1 MTVPLRAALYLRVS
15 TARQAEHDVSIPDQ
29 KRQGEAYC
37 QSRGYQLVETYVEP
51 GASATNDRRPE
62 FQRMIEAGTSKP
74 APFDVVIVHS
84 FSRFFRDHFELEFY
98 VRKLAKNGVRLV
110 SITQEMGDDP
120 MHVMMRQIM
129 ALFDEYQS
137 KENAKHVLRALK
149 ENARQGF
156 WNGSLPPI
164 GYRVVAAEQR
174 GAKVKKKL
182 EIDPLHAET
191 VRLIYRLALEGNGT
205 SGPMGVKNITAHLNR
220 QRIFTRDGGRWGI
233 GQVHRILTRATYVGR
248 HEFNKRAKSKELKPV
263 SEVIAVAVPPLIDQA
278 TFDAVQ
284 AHLRARNPKVTPARV
299 VSGPT
304 LLTGI
309 CFCADCG
316 GAMTLRTGKGGRYR
330 YYTCSI
336 KARQGE
342 TGCKGRSIPME
353 KLDNLVVG
361 HIEDRL
367 LQPERL
373 EEVLASVLDRRQE
386 RTERRREHIAELNKQ
401 AAETDLRLKRLY
413 DAIETGVADLDDPAL
428 KERIVGLKAIRD
440 QAQAD
445 ADRAQAT
452 AESAGQQAITPAM
465 VQKFAQTARERI
477 RTDGGS
483 YRREHLRA
491 LAQRVEVAEKEV
503 RIMGSKGDLLR
514 TLAAAS
520 GVRPATPGVRS
531 SVLNWRRGWDSNP
544 RYAHTHNG
552 FRDRPDRPL
561 WHLSKRK
568 RRRAYSHPPATPQP
582 PHAASLDTANPPAVT
597 TPTRARE
604 PRRGAWP
611 CLRARLPGRAAALT
625 KRIGRT
631 QRSRST
637 LCSQSSAPA
646 ESSIASRQTPS

>member
-74 APFDVVIVHS
+74 AAFDVVIVHS

-98 VRKLAKNGVRLV
+98 VRRLAKNGVKLV

-164 GYRVVAAEQR
+164 GYRIVAAEQR

-182 EIDPLHAET
+182 EIDPLHADT
-191 VRLIYRLALEGNGT
+191 IRLIYRLALEGDGT
-205 SGPMGVKNITAHLNR
+205 SGPMGVKNITAYLNR
-220 QRIFTRDGGRWGI
+220 HRLFTRDGGRWGI
-233 GQVHRILTRATYVGR
+233 GQVHRILTRRTYIGE
-248 HEFNKRAKSKELKPV
+248 HEFNKRSKAKALKPV
-263 SEVIAVAVPPLIDQA
+263 SEIVTVAVPPIIEQT

-284 AHLRARNPKVTPARV
+284 AHLRSRNPKVTPARV

-316 GAMTLRTGKGGRYR
+316 GAMTLRTGRAGGIA
-330 YYTCSI
+330 TTP
-336 KARQGE
+336 ARSRR
-342 TGCKGRSIPME
+342 GRARPAARAARSRWRSWTALWPS
-353 KLDNLVVG
+353 

-386 RTERRREHIAELNKQ
+386 RAWN
-401 AAETDLRLKRLY
+401 
-413 DAIETGVADLDDPAL
+413 V
-428 KERIVGLKAIRD
+428 
-440 QAQAD
+440 
-445 ADRAQAT
+445 
-452 AESAGQQAITPAM
+452 
-465 VQKFAQTARERI
+465 
-477 RTDGGS
+477 
-483 YRREHLRA
+483 
-491 LAQRVEVAEKEV
+491 
-503 RIMGSKGDLLR
+503 
-514 TLAAAS
+514 AAS
-520 GVRPATPGVRS
+520 TSP
-531 SVLNWRRGWDSNP
+531 N
-544 RYAHTHNG
+544 
-552 FRDRPDRPL
+552 
-561 WHLSKRK
+561 
-568 RRRAYSHPPATPQP
+568 
-582 PHAASLDTANPPAVT
+582 
-597 TPTRARE
+597 
-604 PRRGAWP
+604 
-611 CLRARLPGRAAALT
+611 
-625 KRIGRT
+625 
-631 QRSRST
+631 
-637 LCSQSSAPA
+637 
-646 ESSIASRQTPS
+646 